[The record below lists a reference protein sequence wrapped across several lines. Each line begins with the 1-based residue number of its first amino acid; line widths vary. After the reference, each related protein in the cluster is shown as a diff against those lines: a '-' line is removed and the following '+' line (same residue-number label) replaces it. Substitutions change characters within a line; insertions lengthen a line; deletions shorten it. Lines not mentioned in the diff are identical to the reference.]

1 MAALSTL
8 ALGAM
13 AVGTG
18 ISIYGQQQA
27 AKTAQKAAEFNAG
40 QNDANARETA
50 AAAEYNAS
58 LLENQALQAEMDSR
72 ETIRRRRMESKRY
85 AETQRARFAASG
97 VTEAGSPLETMAET
111 AALLEMD
118 AQEVNR
124 QAQVRTAQLRAGAR
138 ETRRTGFFQAGQ
150 YTAQAGFERQYGAAQ
165 KKAANISSFGTLL
178 QGASSLA
185 LTKANFNYMGVK

>member
-1 MAALSTL
+1 M
-8 ALGAM
+8 
-13 AVGTG
+13 GTG

-72 ETIRRRRMESKRY
+72 ETIRRRRIESKRY